1 MQANLPQQGDNLSRR
16 AYRGLAIFIVV
27 LGVCLFLPALT
38 LAWWRAWVYLA
49 VFAVATLAITA
60 YFLKHDPELVAH
72 RMSAGPTAEKEPRQK
87 LIQGLLGAVLLLL
100 FIVPGLDHLFGWS
113 RVPDWLAILGDIA
126 VALSFWI
133 IYRTFQENSYAAS
146 IVEIREGQRVVA
158 SGPYAIVRHPMYAG
172 AVLLFVGTPLALGSW
187 WALILAA
194 LAIAGLVWRLLD
206 EEAFL
211 VDHLPGYAEYRR
223 QNRYRL
229 IPLVW

>member
-1 MQANLPQQGDNLSRR
+1 M
-16 AYRGLAIFIVV
+16 
-27 LGVCLFLPALT
+27 
-38 LAWWRAWVYLA
+38 
-49 VFAVATLAITA
+49 
-60 YFLKHDPELVAH
+60 
-72 RMSAGPTAEKEPRQK
+72 
-87 LIQGLLGAVLLLL
+87 
-100 FIVPGLDHLFGWS
+100 
-113 RVPDWLAILGDIA
+113 PDWLAILGDIA

-133 IYRTFQENSYAAS
+133 IYRTFRENSYAAS

-172 AVLLFVGTPLALGSW
+172 ALLLFVGTPLALGSW

-223 QNRYRL
+223 QNRHRL